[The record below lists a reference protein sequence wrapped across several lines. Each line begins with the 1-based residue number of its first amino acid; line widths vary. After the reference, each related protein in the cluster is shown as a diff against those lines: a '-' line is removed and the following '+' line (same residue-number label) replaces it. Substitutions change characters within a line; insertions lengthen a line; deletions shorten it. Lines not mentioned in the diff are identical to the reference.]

1 MLNINDNK
9 MSPKFFFTL
18 ILTTAFVVSS
28 CGQNDL
34 SRTEL
39 KTENDTISYAIGIT
53 FGSNLLMSGL
63 DEINPKAIALAI
75 QEVFD
80 GESTI
85 INPEQANM
93 MLNDY
98 FANLQFG
105 TNLEDGE
112 DFLAENRLRDEVTTT
127 DSGIQYEVITM
138 GDGPKPG
145 PEDEVIVHY
154 EGTLMDGTV
163 FDSSYQRGEPA
174 QFMLNRVIPGWT
186 EALQLM
192 PVGSKWKIYIPQE
205 LAYGANPRQGGP
217 IEPYMALIFEVELI
231 DIVTE

>member
-1 MLNINDNK
+1 

-39 KTENDTISYAIGIT
+39 KTENDTISYALGIT

-145 PEDEVIVHY
+145 PEDEVVVHY

>member
-1 MLNINDNK
+1 

-39 KTENDTISYAIGIT
+39 KTENDTISYALGIT

>member
-1 MLNINDNK
+1 

>member
-1 MLNINDNK
+1 

-145 PEDEVIVHY
+145 PEDEVVVHY

>member
-39 KTENDTISYAIGIT
+39 KTENDTISYALGIT

>member
-1 MLNINDNK
+1 

-39 KTENDTISYAIGIT
+39 KTENDTISYAIGVT

-63 DEINPKAIALAI
+63 DEINPQAIARAI

-80 GESTI
+80 SESTF
-85 INPEQANM
+85 INPEQANI

-112 DFLAENRLRDEVTTT
+112 DFLAENRLRDEITTT

-145 PEDEVIVHY
+145 PEDEVVVHY
-154 EGTLMDGTV
+154 EGTLMDSTV

-217 IEPYMALIFEVELI
+217 IEPYMMLIFEVELI